1 MEKWKNHIFGS
12 HFAMDASISTCI
24 SSKWSGQDSLSHGR
38 SYAQVRTS
46 YYVCHQKT
54 SWKRVVFRTIFEKTT
69 NFPLVWLGHAKLGM
83 KTLLGNMTNYQA
95 FQQANFQ
102 FSAWSRFW
110 SGCLRVTP
118 PPIISRILKISSFQI
133 FQLHGRVI
141 HVNICFLGWR
151 IHFQSHFGHLK
162 SSGVSFS

>member
-1 MEKWKNHIFGS
+1 MPPYQRAMAQNDRGKIPYHMVGHMPRFEPPTTYAIKKLREKGS
-12 HFAMDASISTCI
+12 FFAPFL
-24 SSKWSGQDSLSHGR
+24 K
-38 SYAQVRTS
+38 
-46 YYVCHQKT
+46 
-54 SWKRVVFRTIFEKTT
+54 KTT

-102 FSAWSRFW
+102 LSAWSRFW